1 MHAKQKGYTLI
12 ELLVVIA
19 IIAIMAAIA
28 MPNMS
33 NWIAARRSASQA
45 ESIANLLRFARSE
58 AVRLN
63 LPVYVCPTRVK
74 KDGNVEDHCNAARSG
89 EGMVAFADGNKD
101 KVYTRSTGT
110 GKDFDIDLR
119 AIILGGENKDG
130 RVTHQFATTKFDGSP
145 TGNSNQVWVF
155 NPDGTFGH
163 AASLSAKFDTG
174 TGYVKIAMTDKDA
187 ATPDE
192 KQSRSAVV
200 LINPGGRVEVCS
212 KSDTRP
218 LCQYPSN

>member
-74 KDGNVEDHCNAARSG
+74 KDGQVQDHCDTAHEG
-89 EGMVAFADGNKD
+89 EGMVAFADNNKD
-101 KVYTRSTGT
+101 KAYILNTDT
-110 GKDFDIDLR
+110 DLR

-130 RVTHQFATTKFDGSP
+130 RVTHRFDTVNFGG
-145 TGNSNQVWVF
+145 TANGKNLVWAF
-155 NPDGTFGH
+155 YPNGTFGY
-163 AASLSAKFDTG
+163 SDTLAKANQANTA
-174 TGYVKIAMTDKDA
+174 TGYVKISMTDKDA
-187 ATPDE
+187 ATQNE

-200 LINPGGRVEVCS
+200 LIDPGGRVEVCS
-212 KSDTRP
+212 KSDTRKH
-218 LCQYPSN
+218 CEYPTN